1 MCEENSKIVK
11 NKKDY
16 QSLVKHN
23 NLIKSRY
30 TLEASEQKLL
40 YKLFEH
46 VQKNNYTTKELNLNF
61 NEFMKE
67 FKGILNK
74 NITKSD
80 FKRLVEGLQ
89 DKKPYIII
97 GDEFTRTQWYKIK
110 GKINYEEIRL
120 ILDDDVFKYIQA
132 QEKNFTMLRLESI
145 YKFKKAYTFKIYEL
159 IKQWANTKNII
170 IFDVEELKKDLDI
183 EENKGY
189 KNYSNIEKKIILPA
203 LKEINEY
210 SELRIE
216 YESIKVGRKV
226 VNIKFI
232 VLENRPATKIG
243 NSLKEV
249 PAILKDGEKDIEVMQ
264 GYIDID
270 AIGSYREEQENQS
283 QLAVYSN
290 SFYIPEHNIFNTAS
304 KRAFMRDFKEYDF
317 TINYYQDAFY
327 EAQDL
332 ATEKDNLGENDLM
345 TINTYKWFKG
355 TLKNKIEQAKY
366 KNTPASEEFLLEIKS
381 VETSEH
387 EECYSPVIDDL
398 KNFVSKYS
406 PKKK

>member
-1 MCEENSKIVK
+1 MCKEE
-11 NKKDY
+11 KKEVSTTKRDY

-40 YKLFEH
+40 YKIFEH

-67 FKGILNK
+67 FKGVLNK
-74 NITKSD
+74 NITKAD

-110 GKINYEEIRL
+110 GKINYDEIKL

-159 IKQWANTKNII
+159 IKQWSNTKKVI
-170 IFDVEELKKDLDI
+170 IFDVDELKKDLDI

-189 KNYSNIEKKIILPA
+189 KNYSNIEKKNILPA
-203 LKEINEY
+203 LKEINDN
-210 SELRIE
+210 SELKVE
-216 YESIKVGRKV
+216 YESVKVGRKV
-226 VNIKFI
+226 VSVKFTVI
-232 VLENRPATKIG
+232 ENRPAPRLG
-243 NSLKEV
+243 NSLIEV
-249 PAILKDGEKDIEVMQ
+249 PAILKNGDEDIEVMQ

-270 AIGSYREEQENQS
+270 AVGSHTEEQQDNRQALKLS
-283 QLAVYSN
+283 K
-290 SFYIPEHNIFNTAS
+290 SFTIPEHNIFNTAS

-317 TINYYQDAFY
+317 TINYLQDAFY

-366 KNTPASEEFLLEIKS
+366 KNTPASEKFLLNVVDE
-381 VETSEH
+381 SELQ
-387 EECYSPVIDDL
+387 EEQEVHNPVDL
-398 KNFVSKYS
+398 DLLKLLGRK
-406 PKKK
+406 